1 MKCYICL
8 TDSIVTRK
16 DYLDLLKVM
25 LISARKNTS
34 LHLVCLYDGNTN
46 DLVYNL
52 LKEFNVEIILHQLPY
67 KQELMEIY
75 PREWMLQNL
84 GKEIEYNRIFG
95 TFMRME
101 IPVVEK
107 EEKYVLYSDI
117 DVIFNADIL
126 LEELPHPT
134 YLAAA
139 PEYERNV
146 EDMEYFNAGVLVMN
160 IQGMK
165 EKYEEFIL
173 KMKNRERNISGLF
186 DQGYL
191 NELCFKDMELLPIEY
206 NWKPYWGINDKAKL
220 IHFHGMKPSS
230 NLNEAG
236 FITDYSFFR
245 IVFDANPGGYAGYV
259 YYFTQFYDYLG
270 SKEDKWLYNHLQ
282 EVFNLYKDPSFFFS
296 KYNKYK
302 LKYQKYKKYYLVT
315 LGISCVL
322 LILLCLTII
331 LQQ

>member
-46 DLVYNL
+46 DLVYKL

-84 GKEIEYNRIFG
+84 GREIEYNRIFG

-236 FITDYSFFR
+236 FITDNSFFR
-245 IVFDANPGGYAGYV
+245 IVSMQILADMQDMY
-259 YYFTQFYDYLG
+259 T
-270 SKEDKWLYNHLQ
+270 
-282 EVFNLYKDPSFFFS
+282 
-296 KYNKYK
+296 
-302 LKYQKYKKYYLVT
+302 
-315 LGISCVL
+315 
-322 LILLCLTII
+322 ILLNSMIIWEEKKTNGYTITYKRFSI
-331 LQQ
+331 YIKIHRFSFLNTTSINLNTEI

>member
-1 MKCYICL
+1 M
-8 TDSIVTRK
+8 
-16 DYLDLLKVM
+16 
-25 LISARKNTS
+25 
-34 LHLVCLYDGNTN
+34 
-46 DLVYNL
+46 
-52 LKEFNVEIILHQLPY
+52 PY

-236 FITDYSFFR
+236 FITDYSFSVSFSMQ
-245 IVFDANPGGYAGYV
+245 ILAAMQDMYTILLNSMIIWEEKKTNGY
-259 YYFTQFYDYLG
+259 TIT
-270 SKEDKWLYNHLQ
+270 
-282 EVFNLYKDPSFFFS
+282 
-296 KYNKYK
+296 
-302 LKYQKYKKYYLVT
+302 YKKFSIYIKIHRFSFLNT
-315 LGISCVL
+315 TSISL
-322 LILLCLTII
+322 NTRNIRNTI
-331 LQQ
+331 

>member
-1 MKCYICL
+1 
-8 TDSIVTRK
+8 
-16 DYLDLLKVM
+16 M
-25 LISARKNTS
+25 LISAKKNTS

-46 DLVYNL
+46 DLVYRL

-117 DVIFNADIL
+117 DVIFNSDIL

-236 FITDYSFFR
+236 FITDNSFSVSFSR
-245 IVFDANPGGYAGYV
+245 QILAAMQDMYTILPNSMIIWEEKKTNGY
-259 YYFTQFYDYLG
+259 TIT
-270 SKEDKWLYNHLQ
+270 
-282 EVFNLYKDPSFFFS
+282 
-296 KYNKYK
+296 
-302 LKYQKYKKYYLVT
+302 YKKFSIYIKIHLFSFLNIT
-315 LGISCVL
+315 SISL
-322 LILLCLTII
+322 NTRNIRNTI
-331 LQQ
+331 

>member
-46 DLVYNL
+46 DPVYNL

-245 IVFDANPGGYAGYV
+245 IILLNSMIIWEEKTTNGY
-259 YYFTQFYDYLG
+259 TIT
-270 SKEDKWLYNHLQ
+270 
-282 EVFNLYKDPSFFFS
+282 
-296 KYNKYK
+296 
-302 LKYQKYKKYYLVT
+302 YKKFSIYIKIHLFSFLNIT
-315 LGISCVL
+315 SISL
-322 LILLCLTII
+322 NTRNIRNTI
-331 LQQ
+331 

>member
-46 DLVYNL
+46 DPVYNL

-67 KQELMEIY
+67 KLELMEIY

-236 FITDYSFFR
+236 FITDNSFSVSFLMQ
-245 IVFDANPGGYAGYV
+245 ILAAMQDMYIILLNSMIIWEEKTTNGY
-259 YYFTQFYDYLG
+259 TIT
-270 SKEDKWLYNHLQ
+270 
-282 EVFNLYKDPSFFFS
+282 
-296 KYNKYK
+296 
-302 LKYQKYKKYYLVT
+302 YKKFSIYIKIHLFSFLNIT
-315 LGISCVL
+315 SISL
-322 LILLCLTII
+322 NTRNIRNTI
-331 LQQ
+331 

>member
-1 MKCYICL
+1 M
-8 TDSIVTRK
+8 
-16 DYLDLLKVM
+16 
-25 LISARKNTS
+25 
-34 LHLVCLYDGNTN
+34 
-46 DLVYNL
+46 
-52 LKEFNVEIILHQLPY
+52 PY
-67 KQELMEIY
+67 KLELMEIY

-206 NWKPYWGINDKAKL
+206 NWKPL
-220 IHFHGMKPSS
+220 
-230 NLNEAG
+230 L
-236 FITDYSFFR
+236 
-245 IVFDANPGGYAGYV
+245 GY
-259 YYFTQFYDYLG
+259 Q
-270 SKEDKWLYNHLQ
+270 
-282 EVFNLYKDPSFFFS
+282 
-296 KYNKYK
+296 
-302 LKYQKYKKYYLVT
+302 
-315 LGISCVL
+315 
-322 LILLCLTII
+322 
-331 LQQ
+331 

>member
-46 DLVYNL
+46 DPVYNL

-67 KQELMEIY
+67 KLELMEIY

-173 KMKNRERNISGLF
+173 KMKN
-186 DQGYL
+186 
-191 NELCFKDMELLPIEY
+191 M
-206 NWKPYWGINDKAKL
+206 
-220 IHFHGMKPSS
+220 
-230 NLNEAG
+230 
-236 FITDYSFFR
+236 
-245 IVFDANPGGYAGYV
+245 
-259 YYFTQFYDYLG
+259 
-270 SKEDKWLYNHLQ
+270 
-282 EVFNLYKDPSFFFS
+282 
-296 KYNKYK
+296 
-302 LKYQKYKKYYLVT
+302 
-315 LGISCVL
+315 
-322 LILLCLTII
+322 
-331 LQQ
+331 

>member
-46 DLVYNL
+46 DPVYNL

-67 KQELMEIY
+67 KLELMEIY

-236 FITDYSFFR
+236 FITDNSFFR
-245 IVFDANPGGYAGYV
+245 IVLMQILAAMQDMYIILLNSMIIWEEKTTNGY
-259 YYFTQFYDYLG
+259 TIT
-270 SKEDKWLYNHLQ
+270 
-282 EVFNLYKDPSFFFS
+282 
-296 KYNKYK
+296 
-302 LKYQKYKKYYLVT
+302 YKKFSIYIKIHLFSFLNIT
-315 LGISCVL
+315 SISL
-322 LILLCLTII
+322 NTRNIRNTI
-331 LQQ
+331 

>member
-1 MKCYICL
+1 
-8 TDSIVTRK
+8 
-16 DYLDLLKVM
+16 
-25 LISARKNTS
+25 
-34 LHLVCLYDGNTN
+34 
-46 DLVYNL
+46 
-52 LKEFNVEIILHQLPY
+52 
-67 KQELMEIY
+67 
-75 PREWMLQNL
+75 
-84 GKEIEYNRIFG
+84 
-95 TFMRME
+95 MRWE
-101 IPVVEK
+101 IPVDEK

-236 FITDYSFFR
+236 FITDNSFFR
-245 IVFDANPGGYAGYV
+245 IVLMQILAAMQDMYIILLNSMIIWEEKTTNGY
-259 YYFTQFYDYLG
+259 TIT
-270 SKEDKWLYNHLQ
+270 
-282 EVFNLYKDPSFFFS
+282 
-296 KYNKYK
+296 
-302 LKYQKYKKYYLVT
+302 YKKFSIYIKIHLFSFLNIT
-315 LGISCVL
+315 SISL
-322 LILLCLTII
+322 NTRNIRNTI
-331 LQQ
+331 